1 VRNAIFWFG
10 ISAALWLSAVAANQP
25 ALEERIKSDLIGCT
39 MGGREKCWRFQSA
52 DQIKDLVVRGERRE
66 GNMLVYE
73 ITLTLR
79 DRRAGGEYRADA
91 EAIYEETDGALRL
104 RCVGLRSLFKLK

>member
-1 VRNAIFWFG
+1 MRNAIFLFG
-10 ISAALWLSAVAANQP
+10 ISAVVWWSAAAANQP
-25 ALEERIKSDLIGCT
+25 ALEDRIKSDLIGCT

-66 GNMLVYE
+66 GHMLVYE

-79 DRRAGGEYRADA
+79 DPRAGGEYRAEA
-91 EAIYEETDGALRL
+91 EAMYEEIDGAWRL
-104 RCVGLRSLFKLK
+104 RCVGLRSLVKMK